1 MATSDQPADQQGT
14 RQPDRRDSGRVGGR
28 LRRYAKVTSTMT
40 GLAARMAGERYL
52 GMQIDRSKH
61 AADLRDALGGL
72 KGPIMKVAQILSTI
86 PDALPPEYADELAS
100 LQADAPAMGWLFTRR
115 RMAAELGP
123 DWQQKLQSF
132 SREAVSAASL
142 GQVHRAV
149 DLDGNQLAMKLQ
161 YPDMASAIDADLR
174 QLRLVFQL
182 YERYDSAIS
191 TSDIY
196 DELSERL
203 REELDYQR
211 EATNL
216 ALYHHMLAGEDAV
229 RLPVY
234 RPELSTDRLMTMSW
248 LEGTRV
254 MPFLQTDPS
263 QEIRNE
269 IARNM
274 FRVWYVPFYYY
285 GVIHGD
291 PHLGNYSLDAD
302 NRINLMDFG
311 SIRLFRP
318 AFVGGVI
325 DLYRALRDN
334 DPDLAVHAYESWGF
348 HGLDKE
354 AIEVLNMWA
363 EFIYAPLLEDKVRP
377 IQELRNGSAGR
388 ELAGKVHGELKRI
401 GGIRPPRE
409 FVLMDRAAVGLGSV
423 FMHLGAEVNWHSLFH
438 DLIDDFD
445 RDRLAVRQREAAA
458 AAGIPD
464 ALVNQG
470 A

>member
-1 MATSDQPADQQGT
+1 MAPAN
-14 RQPDRRDSGRVGGR
+14 PEDSGRVGGR
-28 LRRYAKVTSTMT
+28 LKRYARVTTTMT
-40 GLAARMAGERYL
+40 GLAARVAGERYL
-52 GMQIDRSKH
+52 GLQIDRAKH
-61 AADLRDALGGL
+61 AADLREALGGL

-86 PDALPPEYADELAS
+86 PDALPPEYADELAG

-115 RMAAELGP
+115 RMASELGP
-123 DWQQKLQSF
+123 DWQSRLKTF

-142 GQVHRAV
+142 GQVHKAE

-191 TSDIY
+191 TGDIY

-203 REELDYQR
+203 REELDYKR
-211 EATNL
+211 EASNL
-216 ALYHHMLAGEDAV
+216 ALYHHMLKGEDSV
-229 RLPVY
+229 CLPEY
-234 RPELSTDRLMTMSW
+234 RSDLSTGRLMTMSW
-248 LEGTRV
+248 LDGTRI
-254 MPFLQTDPS
+254 MPFLATNPS
-263 QEIRNE
+263 QDVRNE
-269 IARNM
+269 IARKM

-291 PHLGNYSLDAD
+291 PHLGNYSLAKDH
-302 NRINLMDFG
+302 RINLMDFG

-318 AFVGGVI
+318 DFVGGVI

-354 AIEVLNMWA
+354 AIDVLNMWA

-377 IQELRNGSAGR
+377 IQALRNGSAGR

-423 FMHLGAEVNWHSLFH
+423 FMHLGAEVNWHNLFH

-445 RDRLAVRQREAAA
+445 RTKLAERQREAAEVAGVPADLVQA
-458 AAGIPD
+458 A
-464 ALVNQG
+464 VG